1 MEVSVKLAP
10 GLRRAAVAALACTAI
25 LFPAMALASPGS
37 APAAGAATVI
47 PRCHRAG
54 LTAWLGI
61 PRGFTNGSDY
71 YQLEISNISGT
82 TCTLYGY
89 PGVSAVNAH
98 GRQLGRA
105 AAREH
110 TVTTRLVTLAP
121 GATAHAVLWIS
132 HIYDFGPAICHP
144 ATAAGLRVYA
154 PGDYSALE
162 LPFSFRA
169 CTKRGM
175 AYLHVTTTVAGTGIP
190 GSTG

>member
-1 MEVSVKLAP
+1 SWAP
-10 GLRRAAVAALACTAI
+10 GLQRAAAAALACTAI

-37 APAAGAATVI
+37 APAARAATVI
-47 PRCHRAG
+47 TRCHRAD

-71 YQLEISNISGT
+71 YELEISNISGT
-82 TCTLYGY
+82 ACPLYGY
-89 PGVSAVNAH
+89 PGVSAVNAP
-98 GRQLGRA
+98 GGQLGSA
-105 AAREH
+105 AERDH
-110 TVTTRLVTLAP
+110 TVSTRLVTLVP
-121 GATAHAVLWIS
+121 GATAQVVLWIN

-169 CTKRGM
+169 CTKRGL
-175 AYLHVTTTVAGTGIP
+175 AYLHVTTMAG
-190 GSTG
+190 